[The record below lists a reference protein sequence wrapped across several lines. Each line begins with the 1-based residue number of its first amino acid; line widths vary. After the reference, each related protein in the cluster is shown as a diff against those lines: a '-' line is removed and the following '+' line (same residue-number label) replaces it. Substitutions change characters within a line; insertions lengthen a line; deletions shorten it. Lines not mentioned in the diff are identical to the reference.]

1 MSKIYSPK
9 IITDSLVMC
18 LDPSQNKSYP
28 TDLPVKNG
36 LNLWLDAADDATF
49 SYSSGTS
56 VSQWRDKSGL
66 NNHSSQATV
75 GSQPSRSTTQNS
87 RKTVNF
93 DGTNDTVTIPNFICN
108 SEMSI
113 FVVSNCGTTLMI
125 EHSSDVGPSGNG
137 FYISGIGTAMFLV
150 ARNSASSYLFL
161 TNWLSGGYSI
171 ASGVNSTG
179 LDLLTYKNGSQQ
191 SPTTDSRISISNSY
205 VTSTLYIGSRGANS
219 LWSSGP
225 IAEIIIYNRKVSNAE
240 RNLIHTYLG
249 QKWGI
254 SNTDRSIVDLSGNDD
269 NGLFG
274 NGTVANMPDYDFYN
288 KGALIFNG
296 TSDYAYQSLF
306 ANAIT
311 TILSFDVWVKFSD
324 TGSSG
329 RYIMSLGRDIGPT
342 TGGIAL
348 LAYGFSSASSGQI
361 IFEFGSGY
369 GRVSSGI
376 VPTTGIW
383 YNLTVTAD
391 GTNTRFYVNSVLANT
406 ASQTTGAVA
415 SSPGL
420 SIGSYLNGATPPI
433 PGTYFF
439 NGNIGSVKIYT
450 KTLSA
455 AEVLQN
461 YESQK
466 SKFANTIVQQGL
478 VLNLDAGNIYSYAG
492 AGTTWIDVSGAVN
505 DFAIVGSPT
514 YSTNEFIL
522 NGTTQFFS
530 LFTAASGFFI
540 NNTNNFYADV
550 GYAWSISVWFKF
562 PVSPTSVRDTTINA
576 GNCSYCMFGNG
587 GGIGGAE
594 TLALFVSG
602 VSGTYAGVHPY
613 YCMVGLRGGKTQLS
627 IDPVNTNVWNNV
639 VVTWDGTASRGY
651 FNGVDRGA
659 LTSAGQGM
667 QVNGYTIGSQAGGS
681 SNHHFEGSIS
691 QTFVYSRAISASE
704 VLQNYNA
711 LKGRFGL

>member
-9 IITDSLVMC
+9 IVQDSLVMC

-28 TDLPVKNG
+28 AADLPVKDQ
-36 LNLWLDAADDATF
+36 LNLWLDAADDSTF
-49 SYSSGTS
+49 SYSSGTT
-56 VSQWRDKSGL
+56 VSQWRDKSGQ
-66 NNHSSQATV
+66 NNHAV
-75 GSQPSRSTTQNS
+75 VYGGSPLRSVAINS
-87 RKTVNF
+87 RKSVRFTSTSWFRCLTGNFTSTATHLVVCRSTASSTDYQRVYNGGSDNFVFIGAFSNNIATFWGTGASWNDVNINAP
-93 DGTNDTVTIPNFICN
+93 TTTILNTLRIISAINTGAGATPY
-108 SEMSI
+108 
-113 FVVSNCGTTLMI
+113 SN
-125 EHSSDVGPSGNG
+125 
-137 FYISGIGTAMFLV
+137 GTAMTV
-150 ARNSASSYLFL
+150 KSTNSAAYTGYGLNSS
-161 TNWLSGGYSI
+161 
-171 ASGVNSTG
+171 SGVLSQPLTG
-179 LDLLTYKNGSQQ
+179 E
-191 SPTTDSRISISNSY
+191 
-205 VTSTLYIGSRGANS
+205 VC
-219 LWSSGP
+219 
-225 IAEIIIYNRKVSNAE
+225 EIIVFNKQLSLTELKQV
-240 RNLIHTYLG
+240 HTYLG

-254 SNTDRSIVDLSGNDD
+254 SNTDRSITDLAGNDD

-288 KGALIFNG
+288 KGALTFNG
-296 TSDYAYQSLF
+296 TSDYTYQSLF

-383 YNLTVTAD
+383 YNLTVTTD
-391 GTNTRFYVNSVLANT
+391 GTNTRFYVNGVLANT
-406 ASQTTGAVA
+406 SSQTTGAVA

-420 SIGSYLNGATPPI
+420 SIGSYLNAATPPI

-461 YESQK
+461 YEAQK

-492 AGTTWIDVSGAVN
+492 SGVTWIDVSGAVN
-505 DFAIVGSPT
+505 DFAAVGSPT
-514 YSTNEFIL
+514 YSIDQFIL
-522 NGTTQFFS
+522 NGTTQYFS

-540 NNTNNFYADV
+540 NNTNNFFADV
-550 GYAWSISVWFKF
+550 GYAWSVSVWFKF
-562 PVSPTSVRDTTINA
+562 PVLPTSVRDATVNA
-576 GNCSYCMFGNG
+576 GNCSYCIFGNS

-594 TLALFVSG
+594 TIALFVSG
-602 VSGTYAGVHPY
+602 VSGTSAGVHPY

-627 IDPVNTNVWNNV
+627 IGSVNTNTWNNV
-639 VVTWDGTASRGY
+639 VITWNGSTGNGY
-651 FNGVDRGA
+651 FNGVDRGV
-659 LTSAGQGM
+659 LNNNVGAGLQIS
-667 QVNGYTIGSQAGGS
+667 GYTVGTTESGQS
-681 SNHHFEGSIS
+681 EHLFEGSIA
-691 QTFVYSRAISASE
+691 QTFVYNRAISAAE
-704 VLQNYNA
+704 VLQNYDA